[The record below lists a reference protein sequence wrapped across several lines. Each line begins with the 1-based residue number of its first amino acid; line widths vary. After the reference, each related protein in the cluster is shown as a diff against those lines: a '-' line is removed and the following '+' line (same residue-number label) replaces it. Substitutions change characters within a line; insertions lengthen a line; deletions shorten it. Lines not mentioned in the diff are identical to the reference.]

1 MKPNAFQELIEKAWA
16 RGHGYLDGIGAKPM
30 DTERGNALDMM
41 AQMSRVSIET
51 SWDDITN
58 KLSQVIKAGEDR
70 EFRAQVGKTFKRDTP
85 FMGLFAEAGPKSF
98 KLNALTAKVKEALK
112 PQKVDLGPLRWTR
125 FLLPADTS
133 LDETL
138 HKLDALGISRD
149 VLLCDKDLSTTSIA
163 YKNYPIQGA
172 AAERSLEILADTVRS
187 ATKQGLLKKFFV
199 VDPMA
204 ELPEVPGK
212 DL

>member
-1 MKPNAFQELIEKAWA
+1 MKPAAFQELLENAWA
-16 RGHGYLDGIGAKPM
+16 RGHGYLDGIGAKSM
-30 DTERGNALDMM
+30 DTERVNTLDMM
-41 AQMSRVSIET
+41 ARVSMET
-51 SWDDITN
+51 SWDDITS
-58 KLSQVIKAGEDR
+58 KLSQGINADADK
-70 EFRAQVGKTFKRDTP
+70 EFRAHVDKMFNRGTR

-98 KLNALTAKVKEALK
+98 KLNALTAKVREVLA

-125 FLLPADTS
+125 FILPADTS

-138 HKLDALGISRD
+138 RKLDVLGISRD
-149 VLLCDKDLSTTSIA
+149 VLLCDEMHYSTTAIA

-172 AAERSLEILADTVRS
+172 AAELSLEILADAVRS
-187 ATKQGLLKKFFV
+187 ATKQGLLKKFSV
-199 VDPMA
+199 IDPMA